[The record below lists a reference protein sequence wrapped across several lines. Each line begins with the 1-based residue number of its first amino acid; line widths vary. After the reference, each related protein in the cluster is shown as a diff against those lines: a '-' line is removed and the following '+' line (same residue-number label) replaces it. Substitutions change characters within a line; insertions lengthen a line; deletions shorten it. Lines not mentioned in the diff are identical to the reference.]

1 MVRDATLTA
10 NTAVDVTPPSITLTA
25 PSVDEIVELGSSEMA
40 VYLCADDALAT
51 CVGDVANGDPID
63 TSGVGPHS
71 LTVNATDTSGN
82 AATLTHT
89 YTVVDSTNPTI
100 SLSTP
105 SAGATY
111 DLGQSVN
118 AAYSCSDLA
127 LSTCLGGVAAGTAI
141 DTSAPGPH
149 SFTVNAVDTS
159 TNHASATSSYS
170 VTNNIA
176 SSLLPA
182 GSPPMTITNV
192 PSGYTVS
199 VTDANDP
206 ADGVTVAVSGIGAA
220 KVTMS
225 VCGGFTVR
233 IAPGSIVTL
242 TCASIKAKVL
252 QGSVQ
257 LETPDATVTLSL
269 VSGGQA
275 ELKGSGDVV
284 VAAGST
290 PATVTAGGVSQ
301 TLPPGSSAAWRASG
315 FYQPVDMNGVW
326 NTMKGGVN
334 RPGQVRALL
343 RHCRAHESQRRD
355 HRCHPS
361 QLSRS
366 QRPHRHDR
374 GTDDRTRRPS
384 VRHRGRQLPPQLEEP
399 QAARN
404 LLEDHGHRRQR
415 QPRRL
420 LQTQLSAANNET
432 TPRGD
437 GLRSPC
443 N

>member
-40 VYLCADDALAT
+40 VYSCADDALAT

-326 NTMKGGVN
+326 NTMKGGSTVPVKFELFYGTAELTN
-334 RPGQVRALL
+334 PSAVTTAATQVSCPA
-343 RHCRAHESQRRD
+343 ASV
-355 HRCHPS
+355 P
-361 QLSRS
+361 
-366 QRPHRHDR
+366 
-374 GTDDRTRRPS
+374 TDTI
-384 VRHRGRQLPPQLEEP
+384 EE
-399 QAARN
+399 
-404 LLEDHGHRRQR
+404 L
-415 QPRRL
+415 
-420 LQTQLSAANNET
+420 T
-432 TPRGD
+432 TELA
-437 GLRSPC
+437 GLRYDTAAGNFHLNWKSPKQPGTC
-443 N
+443 WKITVTEGNASLAAYFKLS